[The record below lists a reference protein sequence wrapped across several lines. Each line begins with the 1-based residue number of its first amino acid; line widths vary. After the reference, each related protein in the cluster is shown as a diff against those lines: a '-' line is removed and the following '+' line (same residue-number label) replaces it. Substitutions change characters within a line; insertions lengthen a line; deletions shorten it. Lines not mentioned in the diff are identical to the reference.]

1 MPVVLAE
8 KALKPTAYCSTAA
21 IYDLLDGSQEELGGN
36 GKTCALQ

>member
-21 IYDLLDGSQEELGGN
+21 IYDILDGSQEELGGN